1 MKRFALVAV
10 MALVAVGLIPATAG
24 AGTDPGTGMVT
35 IVHDATYSANEP
47 FPVTLCV
54 NGDPFAGGVGQ
65 DPFVWGDVLGPVDL
79 PAGTYTVAIYTGAIE
94 VCEGEPAI
102 GPQDLD
108 VAAGDDITAAA
119 IWTSAGPGLTVWPN
133 DSSCVAP
140 GEGRVT
146 VRHGA
151 DTDGPVD
158 VVGTV
163 GGTETVLVP
172 NLAEGGQAG
181 LDVPAPLAVTDVK
194 VTPAGDS
201 GTTLIAVGDVT
212 FEPGV
217 NTVVYAG
224 GGNDG
229 PAGVFVDVIQLTTC
243 ETPVEPTT
251 TTTTTAAAQP
261 ATATPAFTG

>member
-1 MKRFALVAV
+1 MKRLALLAVA
-10 MALVAVGLIPATAG
+10 ALVAVGLMPASAG
-24 AGTDPGTGMVT
+24 AGGTAGTGMVT
-35 IVHDATYSANEP
+35 IVHDATYSAEES

-54 NGDPFAGGVGQ
+54 DGDLVDDDFQ
-65 DPFVWGDVLGPVDL
+65 WGDLLGPLEL
-79 PAGTYTVAIYTGAIE
+79 PAATYAVGVYIGAGQI
-94 VCEGEPAI
+94 CEGEPDIAA
-102 GPQDLD
+102 DLV

-119 IWTSAGPGLTVWPN
+119 IWTSAGPALTVWPN
-133 DSSCVAP
+133 DSSCVDA

-151 DTDGPVD
+151 DTGGPVD

-163 GGTETVLVP
+163 GGTETTLVSG
-172 NLAEGGQAG
+172 LAEGAQASA
-181 LDVPAPLAVTDVK
+181 DVPAPLAATGVAV
-194 VTPAGDS
+194 VPAG
-201 GTTLIAVGDVT
+201 GGAPLITIGDVT
-212 FEPGV
+212 FQPGV

-229 PAGVFVDVIQLTTC
+229 PAGVFVDVIELTTC

-261 ATATPAFTG
+261 ATVTPAFTG